1 MRMTTAEI
9 LCSEVQDNI
18 KPQAM
23 TLANA
28 ILAMQEKIEQQ
39 IPVFG
44 KMPLAQTVR
53 VGTGEKIL
61 RQNPAIAEFRALTRE
76 YAQALNNLQALKNE
90 PEEEKE
96 IRQPTGK
103 LLKFERRFKTG

>member
-1 MRMTTAEI
+1 MTQAEK
-9 LCSEVQDNI
+9 LCADVSQDL

-28 ILAMQEKIEQQ
+28 ILAIQGKIEQQ
-39 IPVFG
+39 IPVFE

-76 YAQALNNLQALKNE
+76 YAQALSNLKALKDE
-90 PEEEKE
+90 TDTEVE
-96 IRQPTGK
+96 IRPPSGK
-103 LLKFERRFKTG
+103 LLKFEKRFKTG